1 MAMPHK
7 SIAVVVAMRR
17 EVAPLLRRLR
27 GERADGIEF
36 FEFENAVVA
45 VGGIGR
51 IAAWSA
57 AEAVVARYSPA
68 MLISAGIAGALTV
81 TLKVGDIVRGSEV
94 VDADSGARF
103 MASGGESVMVTVSS
117 VSGPADKRMLADR
130 YKADVVDMESAAVAA
145 VAREHGIEF
154 SAIKAISDELEFEMP
169 PMAGFVD
176 GNGKF
181 ETARFAA
188 YVAVRPQWWSTVR
201 KLAANSNTASMNLSH
216 AVKHLIDVYVN
227 DTQQKKISRK

>member
-7 SIAVVVAMRR
+7 SVAVVVAMRR
-17 EVAPLLRRLR
+17 ELGPLLRGVR
-27 GERADGIEF
+27 GRREESLEF
-36 FEFENAVVA
+36 FELGSAVVV

-51 IAAWSA
+51 IAALRA
-57 AEAVVARYSPA
+57 AQAVVARYSPT
-68 MLISAGIAGALTV
+68 MLVSAGIAGALTA

-117 VSGPADKRMLADR
+117 VSGPAEKRTLADR

-154 SAIKAISDELEFEMP
+154 SAIKAISDELDFDMP
-169 PMAGFVD
+169 PMARFID

-181 ETARFAA
+181 ATARFAT
-188 YVAVRPQWWSTVR
+188 YVAIRPKWWSTVR
-201 KLAANSNTASMNLSH
+201 KLRADSNRASVNLSH
-216 AVKHLIDVYVN
+216 AVKHLIEVHAN
-227 DTQQKKISRK
+227 STLESKLPRK